1 VIILRFLIIKAIIW
15 AEMVMIAL
23 ALVSGSIFFLALQA
37 GDPLLASMARPEAE
51 FFASFLFLAFVV
63 VFVASFSL
71 RIYRRLTRPKI
82 PLDVKIRERVQ
93 RLGTEVSSKMGMKRP
108 ARFLIIRGFFGA
120 GAVRGNRVLIGET
133 LVQDS
138 TDPELEGVIGHEL
151 AHILRRHLLIRLG
164 ITGLTFAVLVAT
176 FVLTEPARLWQIAFP
191 FMIGLIVMAE
201 LPIYWQLEY
210 DADAKAAELLGGEPI
225 LQALGRLKMRTFD
238 GISFTHPPLSR
249 RIRRVRRR
257 FPGGTLEDK

>member
-1 VIILRFLIIKAIIW
+1 
-15 AEMVMIAL
+15 
-23 ALVSGSIFFLALQA
+23 
-37 GDPLLASMARPEAE
+37 MARPEAE

-71 RIYRRLTRPKI
+71 RIYRRLTRTKI

-225 LQALGRLKMRTFD
+225 LQALG
-238 GISFTHPPLSR
+238 S
-249 RIRRVRRR
+249 
-257 FPGGTLEDK
+257 